1 MSSKK
6 LPQGTLTHS
15 KGSAVGAS
23 VILLLIVSH
32 SVNDAYV
39 NFLSPLLP
47 LIQERFV
54 LGETFLAVLV
64 ATISLSANV
73 LQPLFGALSDK
84 LGKRIVV
91 SGGLFMC
98 SALMPLIGIVPSAL
112 LLIAL
117 LAISGL
123 GSAAFHP
130 SASSIMRDATHRRKN
145 KALAFG
151 LFTATGPLGQAL
163 GPIVVLFIVAN
174 HGLDATPWLMLPGFG
189 LAFLLYLLIPAQAR
203 SIDQTPHKFFDFAL
217 LKGPVG
223 ALAFSGILRSLSYVT
238 FVNGMPLWLVAQ
250 GLERDSPV
258 IGWTLATYSSAAALG
273 VLLGGWLEPR
283 LGRRNIIV
291 ISMLCAIIPSFLTLM
306 LPINHPSFFIA
317 IALASMLANAP
328 VPLLVVSAQE
338 LVPPHAIGTASGL
351 LMGFTWGMAG
361 VFYIGLGRLQEIWG
375 LTPAIGLS
383 YVFLLPAAILAFYV
397 LRKHK

>member
-1 MSSKK
+1 MNNKISNTSS
-6 LPQGTLTHS
+6 G
-15 KGSAVGAS
+15 VGYS
-23 VILLLIVSH
+23 LITLLIISH
-32 SVNDAYV
+32 SANDAFV

-47 LIQERFV
+47 LIQERFT

-84 LGKRIVV
+84 LGKRLVA
-91 SGGLFMC
+91 SGGLLMC
-98 SALMPLIGIVPSAL
+98 SALMPLIGIIPSAL

-130 SASSIMRDATHRRKN
+130 SASSIMRDVTHKRKN
-145 KALAFG
+145 KALAFSF
-151 LFTATGPLGQAL
+151 FTAAGPLGQAL
-163 GPIVVLFIVAN
+163 APIVVLAVVATY
-174 HGLDATPWLMLPGFG
+174 GLEATPWLMLPGFV
-189 LAFLLYLLIPAQAR
+189 LALLLYLFIPAKPRAR
-203 SIDQTPHKFFDFAL
+203 NQVPRKFFDFTL

-223 ALAFSGILRSLSYVT
+223 VLATAGILRSLSYVT
-238 FVNGMPLWLVAQ
+238 FVNAMPLWLVAQ
-250 GLERDSPV
+250 GVERDAPV
-258 IGWTLATYSSAAALG
+258 IGWVLATYSSAAALG
-273 VLLGGWLEPR
+273 VLLAGWLEPH

-306 LPINHPSFFIA
+306 LPINHGAFFIV
-317 IALASMLANAP
+317 IALASMFANAP
-328 VPLLVVSAQE
+328 VPLLVLAAQE
-338 LVPPHAIGTASGL
+338 LVLPHAIGTASGL

-361 VFYIGLGRLQEIWG
+361 ILYIGLGHLQEVWG

-383 YVFLLPAAILAFYV
+383 YAFLLPAAVLAFFPTGAE
-397 LRKHK
+397 KSP